1 MNGTSEWVSLGHPDK
16 TADYISE
23 YILDRYIEKDP
34 ETRYAVEVQIKDNH
48 VCLGGEITSKA
59 DFNNEQLADFVHN
72 AVSEIGYTHGYALQ
86 WNGQCTD
93 ADALTCDFHIGRQS
107 PDIAK
112 GVDKGGWGDQG
123 IFWGMAT
130 ADKDC
135 NYMPRDAFLARRIG
149 QELYR
154 QRIGGIDIKTQVTLE
169 PSGDP
174 KSITLAVPMHIDGGS
189 AMSEAVRIAR
199 MITMDVM
206 GQTCPVYI
214 NGTGQYVT
222 HGSVGDCGTTG
233 RKLAVDFYGGNCEI
247 GGGSPWTKDG
257 TKADLTLN
265 LYARKLALEWAKEYR
280 QDVKVMLYC
289 RIGSPEIGVRIF
301 GKHNLTIH
309 SEEGTKTTDELK
321 AMFRLDT
328 PCFTEICSTGLPYWV
343 K

>member
-1 MNGTSEWVSLGHPDK
+1 MLKTSEWVSLGHPDK

-154 QRIGGIDIKTQVTLE
+154 QKIGGIDIKTQVTLE

-174 KSITLAVPMHIDGGS
+174 KSITLAVPMHLDGGS

-199 MITMDVM
+199 MITLDVM

-233 RKLAVDFYGGNCEI
+233 RKLAVDFYGGNSPI
-247 GGGSPWTKDG
+247 GGGAPWTKDG
-257 TKADLTLN
+257 TKADLSLN
-265 LYARKLALEWAKEYR
+265 LLAREIAVLEAIEANETRRVALS
-280 QDVKVMLYC
+280 C
-289 RIGSPEIGVRIF
+289 RIGSPEITAVLMDGAY
-301 GKHNLTIH
+301 K
-309 SEEGTKTTDELK
+309 ELWDWK
-321 AMFRLDT
+321 WELPPSKLIEKFRLDE
-328 PCFTEICSTGLPYWV
+328 PSYARICRVGLCYC
-343 K
+343 KS